1 VKQSYTFPFKETDTE
16 SIGVMSRGTAL
27 QPVISPSAI
36 SMNPALL
43 LNVLFSM
50 KKISRVAGTS
60 KRVSGLSIR
69 GIPSLYDSIG
79 PNM

>member
-1 VKQSYTFPFKETDTE
+1 MTLTE
-16 SIGVMSRGTAL
+16 SKGVMNRWIAL

-36 SMNPALL
+36 SMSPALL

-50 KKISRVAGTS
+50 KKISRVAGAS

-79 PNM
+79 PSM